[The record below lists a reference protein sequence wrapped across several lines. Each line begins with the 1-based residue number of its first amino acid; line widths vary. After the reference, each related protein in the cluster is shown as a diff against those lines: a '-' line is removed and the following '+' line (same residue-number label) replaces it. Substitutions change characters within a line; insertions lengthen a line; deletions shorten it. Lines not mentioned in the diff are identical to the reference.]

1 MKKIAIFNHKGG
13 VSKTTTSFNLGWSL
27 SKQGKKVLL
36 VDADSQ
42 CNLTMYALGADKF
55 EAHYIENPNDNI
67 YSALIPAFKSQP
79 RLIQPV
85 TCPQI
90 TDGLY
95 LLPGHLDFTENE
107 VQLGISMQLSSAF
120 GSMENLPGALNYI
133 AHESDIDPSTS
144 MLRNIDLQTV
154 NDCRD
159 FLQRLVSVIDT
170 FI

>member
-55 EAHYIENPNDNI
+55 EAHSFQSPKSVEYALGLVNVKSVWTKVSPVMGDTAEHVRDQL
-67 YSALIPAFKSQP
+67 ALIVKRRNQ
-79 RLIQPV
+79 
-85 TCPQI
+85 
-90 TDGLY
+90 
-95 LLPGHLDFTENE
+95 
-107 VQLGISMQLSSAF
+107 
-120 GSMENLPGALNYI
+120 I

>member
-1 MKKIAIFNHKGG
+1 ME
-13 VSKTTTSFNLGWSL
+13 SF
-27 SKQGKKVLL
+27 QTRKKVLL

-120 GSMENLPGALNYI
+120 GSMEICLEHSIIWLKKP
-133 AHESDIDPSTS
+133 EK
-144 MLRNIDLQTV
+144 V
-154 NDCRD
+154 
-159 FLQRLVSVIDT
+159 
-170 FI
+170 